1 MADNEYD
8 SLRIRRCVYGS
19 CRRAADPDAAWGMG
33 FCEEHMEKAESEIE
47 RQAHEPNRH
56 KSVDWL
62 TFKDL
67 TAPDTCKC
75 GREYTE
81 ENPLSSNGKQCRQCV
96 RDTQARY
103 RARRREERDARQ
115 REEQR
120 LAAEQAEQRR
130 VKQAER
136 DAKRLAKDITT
147 GKACANGHRWY
158 SLIALYEFANL
169 GCTACDTEFMR
180 RQIKELESI
189 SA

>member
-8 SLRIRRCVYGS
+8 SPKVRRCVYGN
-19 CRRAADPDAAWGMG
+19 CGRAAEPDTPWGMG
-33 FCEEHMEKAESEIE
+33 FCEHHLKKAEAEIL
-47 RQAHEPNRH
+47 RQAHEPNRR

-62 TFKDL
+62 TYKDL

-81 ENPLSSNGKQCRQCV
+81 DNPLSSNGKQCRQCV

-120 LAAEQAEQRR
+120 LAAEQAERRR

-136 DAKRLAKDITT
+136 DAKRLAKDIAT
-147 GKACANGHRWY
+147 GKACTNGHRWY
-158 SLIALYEFANL
+158 SLVAVYEFAKL
-169 GCTACDTEFMR
+169 GCAACDAEFMR
-180 RQIKELESI
+180 RQTQQLEAI

>member
-8 SLRIRRCVYGS
+8 GRAIRRCVYGS
-19 CRRAADPDAAWGMG
+19 CGRAAQPDTPWGMG
-33 FCEEHMEKAESEIE
+33 FCGQHLEKAEAEIL
-47 RQAHEPNRH
+47 RQASEPNRR

-62 TFKDL
+62 TQKDL
-67 TAPDTCKC
+67 NATDTCKC

-96 RDTQARY
+96 RDRQARY
-103 RARRREERDARQ
+103 RARRKAEREART

-136 DAKRLAKDITT
+136 DAKRLAKDITA
-147 GKACANGHRWY
+147 GNACTNGHRWY

-169 GCTACDTEFMR
+169 GCTACDEEFMR
-180 RQIKELESI
+180 RQIKELEAI